1 MTIANI
7 INFVTSLLGSP
18 ASGETPGTGLIG
30 WAGQFID
37 FVTDNPV
44 ILVFV
49 ITPLLFW
56 GIGAIKRLI
65 RL

>member
-1 MTIANI
+1 MEIAALI
-7 INFVTSLLGSP
+7 TFVTTLVTGLIDWAQSFVTFVTS
-18 ASGETPGTGLIG
+18 
-30 WAGQFID
+30 
-37 FVTDNPV
+37 NPV

>member
-1 MTIANI
+1 MTIQQLI
-7 INFVTSLLGSP
+7 TFVTTLIGTLPDGNT
-18 ASGETPGTGLIG
+18 AGTGLLG
-30 WAGQFID
+30 WAGQFVNFI
-37 FVTDNPV
+37 TDNPV

-56 GIGAIKRLI
+56 AIGMIKRLL

>member
-1 MTIANI
+1 MTIDALI
-7 INFVTSLLGSP
+7 TFVTTLIGTLP
-18 ASGETPGTGLIG
+18 SGNTAGTGLLG
-30 WAGQFID
+30 WASQIVAFI
-37 FVTDNPV
+37 TGNPV

-56 GIGAIKRLI
+56 GVGMIKRLL